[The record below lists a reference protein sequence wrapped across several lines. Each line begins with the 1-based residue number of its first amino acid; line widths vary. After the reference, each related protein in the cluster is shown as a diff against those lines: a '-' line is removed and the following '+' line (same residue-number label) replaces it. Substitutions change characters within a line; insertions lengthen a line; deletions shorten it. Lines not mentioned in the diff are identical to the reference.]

1 MRQRASSKTQRR
13 LKQQQIYNPYALTDD
28 VYCEAPTFC
37 INGPVT
43 VIGLIQVVTILALS
57 SFMFG
62 STLLFCAVLVVT
74 IGLVTFYHSN
84 TKAIQ
89 QGMGLKQT
97 INRLL
102 TLRQS
107 ALDYSLTLSIAQSN
121 SKYKQQKQ
129 RTELQI
135 AMLPS
140 SPTPQ
145 KVVATMILNE
155 EEALKIQ
162 EKRKIKQLVDIVSL
176 MTLSRLNMMPLPKIS
191 LILRET
197 TEALIMEK
205 PRANSEP
212 KQVLRS
218 RPLLL
223 LKAKVQNSG
232 LAQEKTTQER
242 PTCTVLKTSSKQEKK
257 TTNVDAKATTTP
269 FQQQTIA
276 FEAPNVSAK
285 KHIQPR
291 VVLELK
297 VAISSVLPKPK
308 AAEVVSPTTTV
319 NVEPVAFDVK
329 PLRDFPKPKPLI
341 EIAYG
346 EPANERELVVTRKV
360 LLYLNAN
367 AGSVVN
373 LDEQDLEQE
382 SKCKQ
387 DVACEHKPEDF
398 ALSLEAFPPLSSPI
412 VPQVSLSLPTTDVV
426 EPNFLMDIELE
437 PIVKPEKNMNG
448 QSVLHPESVG
458 SADLRSM
465 VDELDAMRL
474 ELDAAMACCTS
485 LLYEREKMSTLALL
499 KLKPEEDTI
508 CCC

>member
-28 VYCEAPTFC
+28 VYCETPTFC

-129 RTELQI
+129 RKELQI

-162 EKRKIKQLVDIVSL
+162 EKRKIKQLVDIVPL

-205 PRANSEP
+205 PQANSEP

-276 FEAPNVSAK
+276 FEAPKVSTK

-291 VVLELK
+291 V
-297 VAISSVLPKPK
+297 PK

-329 PLRDFPKPKPLI
+329 PLRVFPKPKPLI

-398 ALSLEAFPPLSSPI
+398 ALSLEAFPPLSPPL

-448 QSVLHPESVG
+448 QSVSHPESVG